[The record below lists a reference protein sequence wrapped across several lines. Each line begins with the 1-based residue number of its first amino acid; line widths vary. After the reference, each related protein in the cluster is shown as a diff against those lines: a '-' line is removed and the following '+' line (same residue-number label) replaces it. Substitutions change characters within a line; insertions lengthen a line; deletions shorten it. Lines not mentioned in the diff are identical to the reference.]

1 MSVSTRAAQQTLG
14 FGQFASG
21 LLVLTALA
29 LTVAGAI
36 AFGSITPVK
45 PMTEAPLYAPA
56 FIDHGSRDEI
66 GTKDQVRV
74 SGGYYRPD
82 GRGGLVWV
90 PAMPAPAKT
99 LPGFTGDPGYAPRP
113 ADNGASKIGSG
124 PEMRNDRELT
134 INVGSNGPR
143 LGAQ

>member
-56 FIDHGSRDEI
+56 FIDHGSRGEI
-66 GTKDQVRV
+66 KAAPV

-82 GRGGLVWV
+82 GRGGLVYV
-90 PAMPAPAKT
+90 PAIGKSAQT
-99 LPGFTGDPGYAPRP
+99 LPGFTGDPGFAPRP
-113 ADNGASKIGSG
+113 VDNGASKIGSG
-124 PEMRNDRELT
+124 PEMRNDRETT

-143 LGAQ
+143 LRAQ